1 MTHEP
6 KYWYKPWIKEVS
18 KLSVETPT
26 EENNDPV
33 IKMAGATETT
43 PLTKGG
49 KAPKQSL
56 LGYHWSPALD
66 TISTDKAEGL
76 NLHPAKQGLRPEWA
90 CLKSPDD
97 LLRLHAEKPLRHRH
111 ALAAAH
117 STYDPLTACPW
128 VGVLNKFCYRV
139 LVLNT
144 ELKTS
149 VKKKNNKEK
158 YDELLTSDYV
168 KNHLYYMVEANLE
181 NQVTFSQP
189 RSWRLPMSISYEN
202 IDFEVDALSDGCWG
216 ALGSGATLC
225 YLLQRYEWEGEET
238 VKIYL

>member
-1 MTHEP
+1 M
-6 KYWYKPWIKEVS
+6 
-18 KLSVETPT
+18 
-26 EENNDPV
+26 
-33 IKMAGATETT
+33 
-43 PLTKGG
+43 
-49 KAPKQSL
+49 
-56 LGYHWSPALD
+56 
-66 TISTDKAEGL
+66 ISTDKADGL
-76 NLHPAKQGLRPEWA
+76 NLHPAKRGVRPDD
-90 CLKSPDD
+90 KKIRSPDD

-128 VGVLNKFCYRV
+128 VSVLNKFCYRV

-202 IDFEVDALSDGCWG
+202 IEFEVDALSDGCWG

-225 YLLQRYEWEGEET
+225 YLR
-238 VKIYL
+238 